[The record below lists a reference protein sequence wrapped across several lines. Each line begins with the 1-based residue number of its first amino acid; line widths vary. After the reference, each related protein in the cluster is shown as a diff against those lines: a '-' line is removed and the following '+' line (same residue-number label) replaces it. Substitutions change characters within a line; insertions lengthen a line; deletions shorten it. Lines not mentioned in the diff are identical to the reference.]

1 MLLGYRLQVFERAAR
16 ASVSEPCRTFGIH
29 RSTYYRWKRAVD
41 RHGLEILRPR
51 ERRRPAMPNA
61 LAKMVEERI
70 VAFSIAHPGLG
81 PRRVASELGR
91 EKWGAIG
98 VSHSGVWRC
107 LVRHGLSPRPKRYA
121 LVAGHRAA
129 HEPPREPE
137 PERHIDAARAPSA
150 VARRSRLAP
159 SFPPR
164 RHPGR
169 VSYGQSRTEC
179 SVSSGATWEA
189 DQGLDSPSRRQL
201 LSHREPA
208 ARTEIAASRLS
219 GGLGRKRRP
228 PSGR

>member
-1 MLLGYRLQVFERAAR
+1 MSHDEVLLGYRLQVFERAAR

-107 LVRHGLSPRPKRYA
+107 LVRHGLSPAPSA
-121 LVAGHRAA
+121 MPSSPATA
-129 HEPPREPE
+129 PPTSHPESPSQSATSTPPE
-137 PERHIDAARAPSA
+137 PRQRWHAARALLQA
-150 VARRSRLAP
+150 FLLVA
-159 SFPPR
+159 
-164 RHPGR
+164 
-169 VSYGQSRTEC
+169 
-179 SVSSGATWEA
+179 
-189 DQGLDSPSRRQL
+189 
-201 LSHREPA
+201 
-208 ARTEIAASRLS
+208 I
-219 GGLGRKRRP
+219 LGE
-228 PSGR
+228 